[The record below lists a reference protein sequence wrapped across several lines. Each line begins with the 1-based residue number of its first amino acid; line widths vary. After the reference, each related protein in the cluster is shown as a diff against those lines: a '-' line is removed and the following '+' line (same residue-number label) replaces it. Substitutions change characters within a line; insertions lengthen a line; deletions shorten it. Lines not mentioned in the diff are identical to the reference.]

1 MSATEKHA
9 QNEMRG
15 GTILLQREVVR
26 RKELEAIRREQ
37 LTVAQDM
44 QKLQKRLLA
53 LSQRVFELTTE

>member
-1 MSATEKHA
+1 MSVVEKDVKTEV
-9 QNEMRG
+9 RG
-15 GTILLQREVVR
+15 VTISLQREVVR